1 MDKINQELIIRATDS
16 DLFMLAAQQFSDMAI
31 AQVAAKHTFNVVL
44 AGGNTPK
51 AYFTQLAAMD
61 DIVEAT
67 PWDHIHFY
75 FGDERYVPKDDERNN
90 YYMAC
95 EFLFSK
101 VPVPKQNIHRMP
113 TTEFASAKEAASDYA
128 KQIANVDFDLIYLGL
143 GDNAHTAS
151 LMPDT
156 DLVKAYA
163 DGKAD
168 NHLVASLWVEALK
181 MYRITL
187 TPPAINRCPCIAFM
201 AVGDNKAI
209 AVWQILNGPYNPVQY
224 PAQLIHSNS
233 GKTVWY
239 LDQIAASK
247 VDK

>member
-1 MDKINQELIIRATDS
+1 MDKINQELLIRATDR
-16 DLFMLAAQQFSDMAI
+16 DLFALAAQQFSEMAI
-31 AQVAAKHTFNVVL
+31 AQVASKGRFNVVL

-51 AYFTQLAAMD
+51 AYFSQLAATA

-75 FGDERYVPKDDERNN
+75 FGDERYVPEDDDNNN
-90 YYMAC
+90 YHMAC
-95 EFLFSK
+95 EFLFSTLA
-101 VPVPKQNIHRMP
+101 VPKQNIHRIP
-113 TTEFASAKEAASDYA
+113 TTEFASAKEAASKYA
-128 KQIANVDFDLIYLGL
+128 KQIADVDFDLIYLGL

-163 DGKAD
+163 NGTAED
-168 NHLVASLWVEALK
+168 HLVAGLWVEALK

-187 TPPAINRCPCIAFM
+187 TPPAINRCPFIAFM
-201 AVGDNKAI
+201 AVGANKAE
-209 AVWQILNGPYNPVQY
+209 AVWQILKGPHDPVQY
-224 PAQLIHSNS
+224 PAQLIHSDS

-239 LDQIAASK
+239 LDQAAASK